1 MTVREEFIPKKAGFT
16 ITMPHEFLEQSYAI
30 RGELHAQHGITFD
43 TGASREGLD
52 WFIDFSLRSNDDV
65 DEQEAISIIKKKLV
79 SYKVVFEV
87 TIDSPIE
94 GD

>member
-1 MTVREEFIPKKAGFT
+1 MTVREYSFPKEAGFT
-16 ITMPHEFLEQSYAI
+16 ITMPHEFIEQSYAI

-79 SYKVVFEV
+79 SNKVVFEV
-87 TIDSPIE
+87 TIEPVK